1 MCLCFETIKIVDGVC
16 ENISFHQSRFNKT
29 REKLFSSNQKIDLKN
44 AIKAPLKG
52 VYRAKVVYGNEIENI
67 EIRAYEPRR
76 EFSRFLLKKADFEYA
91 YKFLD
96 RRALEE
102 RYEGFDEVVFVKD
115 ELLTDTSIA
124 NIALLIDGVWK
135 TPKSPLLKGTM
146 RAKLLSDGMLQEE
159 NLSKSDIKI
168 AQKFAIMNALMGF
181 KILDNITIEEEN

>member
-1 MCLCFETIKIVDGVC
+1 
-16 ENISFHQSRFNKT
+16 
-29 REKLFSSNQKIDLKN
+29 
-44 AIKAPLKG
+44 
-52 VYRAKVVYGNEIENI
+52 
-67 EIRAYEPRR
+67 
-76 EFSRFLLKKADFEYA
+76 LLKKANFEYA

-96 RRALEE
+96 RRALEQ
-102 RYEGFDEVVFVKD
+102 RHEGFDEVVFVKD

>member
-16 ENISFHQSRFNKT
+16 ENIFFHQSRFNKT
-29 REKLFSSNQKIDLKN
+29 REKLFSTNQKIDLKN
-44 AIKAPLKG
+44 AIQAPLKG

-96 RRALEE
+96 RRALEQ

-146 RAKLLSDGMLQEE
+146 RAKLLSEGMLQEE